1 MDSIVAKLVESTYQ
15 TEKFV
20 LHQKTKM
27 SKVLFY
33 QRCSAF

>member
-15 TEKFV
+15 TEQFV
-20 LHQKTKM
+20 LHQKPKM

-33 QRCSAF
+33 QSCSAF